1 MINTNKNE
9 LEESRLKKRMANIFK
24 NLFNTRLSK
33 RQPIQS
39 KIDNYFASEAS
50 SNEPMRMEF
59 DKKEEL
65 KEFPGK
71 KTYARVDQQ
80 AKRKNFMRRKKCWN
94 YKSRYYYK
102 ENYPKI

>member
-9 LEESRLKKRMANIFK
+9 LEESRLKKRKASIFK
-24 NLFNTRLSK
+24 NLFNSRLSK
-33 RQPIQS
+33 GQPIQS
-39 KIDNYFASEAS
+39 KIDNYFAPEAS
-50 SNEPMRMEF
+50 SNEPMQMEF

-65 KEFPGK
+65 KEVPGK
-71 KTYARVDQQ
+71 KTDARVDQQ